1 LDHSIL
7 RDALIFL
14 AIAVLVSP
22 VCHRLRLSPVLG
34 YLVAG
39 SVVGPA
45 GLGLMSD
52 EDGARGLAEL
62 GIVFLLFMIGLELSW
77 ERLRVIRHFIF
88 GLGTLQVVIS
98 GGLGALAMT
107 ALGLGIEGAGVV
119 GMALAF
125 SSTAFVLQILSER
138 GELNSQIGRVSVAVL
153 ILQDLA
159 VVPLLVTIPQLS
171 GEGFELAWAELLALA
186 KVVAALAAIFLL
198 ARLALRPLF
207 HVVSVTRLPE
217 VFVAAALLVVIGTS
231 FATEAAGLSLSL
243 GAFLAGVMLAST
255 EYRHQIEADLQPVR
269 GLLMGL
275 FFLTVGM
282 TLDPAK
288 VLGNLPQIATGVGIL
303 VAAKALVLTVLALAF
318 RFSLANALHLGL
330 LLAQGGEFA
339 FVVLARAG
347 QEHLVGPAFV
357 ELLTSVVAVSMAVTP
372 ALAALGDWVARRRK
386 LADAQS
392 VAPQPGECA
401 DMSGHV
407 IVVGFGRTGQIVA
420 TILREQEIPF
430 IAIDRDPRLVER
442 LRDHGPAPVFFG
454 DVRKLDVLKAVG
466 AARARAV
473 VLTIDAGSGREKLV
487 PRLRSQFPNLHI
499 LVRAHDRRQARGL
512 ERTGATAVVPEILE
526 GSLQLAGIT
535 LRHLGLPPEEVH
547 TLIEDYRRA
556 DYERLSLTIDRD

>member
-1 LDHSIL
+1 MDHGIL

-14 AIAVLVSP
+14 AIAVVVSP

-45 GLGLMSD
+45 GLGLMTD
-52 EDGARGLAEL
+52 EEGARDLAEL

-88 GLGTLQVVIS
+88 GLGTAQVVVT
-98 GGLGALAMT
+98 GALASLVMGMV
-107 ALGLGIEGAGVV
+107 GLQVDGAGVV
-119 GMALAF
+119 GLALAF

-138 GELNSQIGRVSVAVL
+138 GELNSQVGRVAVAVL

-159 VVPLLVTIPQLS
+159 VVPLLVSIPQL
-171 GEGFELAWAELLALA
+171 GGDGLTVAWAEMLALA
-186 KVVAALAAIFLL
+186 KAVAAMTAIFLT

-207 HVVSVTRLPE
+207 HVVSATRLPE
-217 VFVAAALLVVIGTS
+217 VFVAAALLVVVGTS

-255 EYRHQIEADLQPVR
+255 EYRHQVEADLQPVR

-282 TLDPAK
+282 TLDPGK
-288 VLGNLPQIATGVGIL
+288 VLNNLPDIASGVALLMIG
-303 VAAKALVLTVLALAF
+303 KALVLTVLALAF
-318 RFSLANALHLGL
+318 RFSLATSLHLGL

-347 QEHLVGPAFV
+347 QAHLISPADI

-372 ALAALGDWVARRRK
+372 AMAFLGEWVAQRRR
-386 LADAQS
+386 LADGES
-392 VAPQPGECA
+392 VAPKDEA
-401 DMSGHV
+401 NDLSEHV
-407 IVVGFGRTGQIVA
+407 IIVGFGRAGQIVA
-420 TILREQEIPF
+420 TVLADQNIPF
-430 IAIDRDPRLVER
+430 IAIDRDPRLVAR
-442 LRDHGPAPVFFG
+442 LRNSSPSPVFFG
-454 DVRKLDVLKAVG
+454 DIRKVDVLKAVG
-466 AARARAV
+466 AERARAV

-487 PRLRSQFPNLHI
+487 PRLHAQFPNLHI
-499 LVRAHDRRQARGL
+499 LVRARDRRQAKGL
-512 ERTGATAVVPEILE
+512 EEAGATAVVPEILE
-526 GSLQLAGIT
+526 GSLQLAGLT
-535 LRHLGLPPEEVH
+535 LRHLGAPAEEVH
-547 TLIEDYRRA
+547 ELVESFRRSDYA
-556 DYERLSLTIDRD
+556 KLSLTMERE